1 MPKFLQQNRE
11 LFALVGM
18 LLAVV
23 VLMSILNPDR
33 FFTPGNFR
41 SMAFQLPEIGLFTL
55 GMMTVMLH
63 GGINLAIIGT
73 ANITGIITA
82 LVVHA
87 VQPAGGEW
95 PAIVTGVLAGFGVS
109 LFIGLANGIIVGYIG
124 ISSILTTLGMMTLV
138 NGTCI
143 LITGGSTISRL
154 PAPLL
159 LIGNGSVLGIPVPL
173 LLFLISAM
181 VLALL
186 LRRTTFGFN
195 LYMLGTNPIATR
207 FAGIDNARTLL
218 FAYLLSSVFA
228 SIAGLVM
235 MARFNSAKADYG
247 QSYLLISVLAAVL
260 GGTNASGGL
269 RQSGWCCPR
278 RGHAADDRQRTQ
290 PARDGSVF
298 CHHDVGG
305 DPPAGDDD
313 QSFSQASHVKR
324 NHKPTYP
331 MEYSELVSAVLEE
344 NRQVLSAVDPKAV
357 DQLIDEILKA
367 KAVHLYA
374 MGRMQLSVRAFA
386 MRLTHMG
393 IPTHIVYDTTSPRI
407 RPGDLLIGHCAVT
420 NVELNVMRL
429 AKDAGARIAL
439 LTAHPENE
447 HGQLADLCVRVPG
460 QIFGGPEEVKST
472 QPMASLLE
480 QALFLFTDIV
490 VMLLIE
496 RKGVSI
502 QAMQENHTNLE
513 GLPHAFA

>member
-1 MPKFLQQNRE
+1 MSKFLQQNRE

-18 LLAVV
+18 LFAVL

-33 FFTPGNFR
+33 FLTPGNFR
-41 SMAFQLPEIGLFTL
+41 SMALQLPEIGLFTL

-82 LVVHA
+82 LVIHA
-87 VQPAGGEW
+87 VQPEGGEW

-109 LFIGLANGIIVGYIG
+109 LLIGLANGIIVGYIG

-143 LITGGSTISRL
+143 LVTGGSTISRL

-173 LLFLISAM
+173 LLFLVSAM
-181 VLALL
+181 ILALL

-260 GGTNASGGL
+260 GGTNASGGY
-269 RQSGWCCPR
+269 GK
-278 RGHAADDRQRTQ
+278 
-290 PARDGSVF
+290 V
-298 CHHDVGG
+298 
-305 DPPAGDDD
+305 AG
-313 QSFSQASHVKR
+313 V
-324 NHKPTYP
+324 
-331 MEYSELVSAVLEE
+331 VL
-344 NRQVLSAVDPKAV
+344 A
-357 DQLIDEILKA
+357 
-367 KAVHLYA
+367 
-374 MGRMQLSVRAFA
+374 
-386 MRLTHMG
+386 
-393 IPTHIVYDTTSPRI
+393 
-407 RPGDLLIGHCAVT
+407 
-420 NVELNVMRL
+420 
-429 AKDAGARIAL
+429 
-439 LTAHPENE
+439 
-447 HGQLADLCVRVPG
+447 
-460 QIFGGPEEVKST
+460 
-472 QPMASLLE
+472 
-480 QALFLFTDIV
+480 V
-490 VMLLIE
+490 VMLQMH
-496 RKGVSI
+496 G
-502 QAMQENHTNLE
+502 
-513 GLPHAFA
+513 

>member
-1 MPKFLQQNRE
+1 MPKFLEQNRE

-18 LLAVV
+18 LFAVL
-23 VLMSILNPDR
+23 VLMSALSPDR
-33 FFTPGNFR
+33 FLTPGNFR
-41 SMAFQLPEIGLFTL
+41 SMALQLPEIGLFTL

-87 VQPAGGEW
+87 VQPEGGEW

-109 LFIGLANGIIVGYIG
+109 LLIGLANGIIVGYIG

-173 LLFLISAM
+173 LLFLVSAM
-181 VLALL
+181 ILALL

-260 GGTNASGGL
+260 GGTNASGGY
-269 RQSGWCCPR
+269 GK
-278 RGHAADDRQRTQ
+278 
-290 PARDGSVF
+290 V
-298 CHHDVGG
+298 
-305 DPPAGDDD
+305 AGVVV
-313 QSFSQASHVKR
+313 A
-324 NHKPTYP
+324 
-331 MEYSELVSAVLEE
+331 
-344 NRQVLSAVDPKAV
+344 
-357 DQLIDEILKA
+357 
-367 KAVHLYA
+367 
-374 MGRMQLSVRAFA
+374 
-386 MRLTHMG
+386 
-393 IPTHIVYDTTSPRI
+393 
-407 RPGDLLIGHCAVT
+407 
-420 NVELNVMRL
+420 
-429 AKDAGARIAL
+429 
-439 LTAHPENE
+439 
-447 HGQLADLCVRVPG
+447 
-460 QIFGGPEEVKST
+460 
-472 QPMASLLE
+472 
-480 QALFLFTDIV
+480 V
-490 VMLLIE
+490 VMLQMIASGLNLLGMDPFFAIMMW
-496 RKGVSI
+496 GVI
-502 QAMQENHTNLE
+502 LLLVMTINHFLKHRT
-513 GLPHAFA
+513 